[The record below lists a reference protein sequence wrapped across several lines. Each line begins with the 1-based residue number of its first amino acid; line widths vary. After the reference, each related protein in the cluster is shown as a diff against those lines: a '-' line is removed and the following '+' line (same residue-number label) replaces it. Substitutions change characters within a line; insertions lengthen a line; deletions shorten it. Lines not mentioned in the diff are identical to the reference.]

1 MQAIHGNTYRKDE
14 VSMAKSVIKS
24 DSDDRCY
31 FCGRYPVE
39 VHHIFKG
46 KNRQISDRE
55 GFIVHL
61 CPYCHTMNT
70 DSVHGKEGHLKDLHL
85 MKACQLAYEENHS
98 RAEFMA
104 LIGRNYI
111 EEDED

>member
-1 MQAIHGNTYRKDE
+1 MK
-14 VSMAKSVIKS
+14 KSIISS
-24 DSDDRCY
+24 DKEDRCY
-31 FCGRYPVE
+31 FCGRE
-39 VHHIFKG
+39 QTETFRLHVHHIYKAA
-46 KNRQISDRE
+46 NRQISDRE

-61 CPYCHTMNT
+61 CPYCHTINT

>member
-1 MQAIHGNTYRKDE
+1 
-14 VSMAKSVIKS
+14 MAKSVIRS
-24 DSDDRCY
+24 DRDDRCY
-31 FCGRYPVE
+31 FCGRYPVV
-39 VHHIFKG
+39 VHHIYKAA
-46 KNRQISDRE
+46 NRKISDKH

-61 CPYCHTMNT
+61 CPNCHTLKT